1 MERFGRSWDLI
12 KACFGVLRDD
22 KELLLFPVLS
32 GIATLLVLATFALP
46 MLFTRIFEHGF
57 MPFNVVI
64 GFLFYLCQ
72 YAVIFFF
79 NSALV
84 GAALI
89 RLRGGSPTFSDGM
102 AIARQNIGPI
112 LGYAAI
118 AATVGMLLKMKGKRS
133 GFAADMIRSVAGMA
147 WTLSTFLVVPV
158 LVSRKLGPIEAIKE
172 SALLLKK
179 TWGENLIGTAGLW
192 LGFGI
197 ISFVYVLVSLALV
210 FGAASLSTGFA
221 AALAIVLALGL
232 VLIGILKSAISA
244 IYAAVLYRYAADGQA
259 PDGFD
264 AQQLELA
271 FGRTSGKSGGAGR

>member
-12 KACFGVLRDD
+12 KSCFGVLHDD
-22 KELLLFPVLS
+22 RELLLFPVLS
-32 GIATLLVLATFALP
+32 GISTLMVLATFALP
-46 MLFTRIFEHGF
+46 MLFARVFEHGF

-64 GFLFYLCQ
+64 VFLFYLCQ

-102 AIARQNIGPI
+102 AIARQHSGAI

-118 AATVGMLLKMKGKRS
+118 AATVGVLLKTRRRRNGLLGNML
-133 GFAADMIRSVAGMA
+133 RSVAGMA

-158 LVSRKLGPIEAIKE
+158 LVSRKLGPIDAIKE
-172 SALLLKK
+172 SASLLKN

-192 LGFGI
+192 LGFGA
-197 ISFVYVLVSLALV
+197 ISFIYVLASLALV
-210 FGAASLSTGFA
+210 FGASMVSTGFA
-221 AALAIVLALGL
+221 IALAVVLAVGL
-232 VLIGILKSAISA
+232 LMIGIVKSAISA
-244 IYAAVLYRYAADGQA
+244 IYTAVLYRYAADGQA
-259 PDGFD
+259 PEGFD
-264 AQQLELA
+264 ARQLELA
-271 FGRTSGKSGGAGR
+271 FGRQ

>member
-1 MERFGRSWDLI
+1 MERFGRSWDMV

-22 KELLLFPVLS
+22 KELLLFPVFS
-32 GIATLLVLATFALP
+32 GISAILVLATFALP
-46 MLFTRIFEHGF
+46 LLFARVFDNGL
-57 MPFNVVI
+57 MPLNWLV

-72 YAVIFFF
+72 YTVIFFF

-89 RLRGGSPTFSDGM
+89 RLRGGNPTFSDG
-102 AIARQNIGPI
+102 IAVAMQNIGSI

-133 GFAADMIRSVAGMA
+133 GYVANMVRSIAGMA

-158 LVSRKLGPIEAIKE
+158 LVSKKLGPIDAIKE

-179 TWGENLIGTAGLW
+179 TWGENVIGTAGLW

-197 ISFVYVLVSLALV
+197 ISFIYVVASIALVIGASKLSAGFAIALAVMLVS
-210 FGAASLSTGFA
+210 
-221 AALAIVLALGL
+221 GL
-232 VLIGILKSAISA
+232 ILIGIVKSAISS
-244 IYAAVLYRYAADGQA
+244 IYTAVLYRYAAEGQA
-259 PDGFD
+259 PEGFD
-264 AQQLELA
+264 SKQLELA
-271 FGRTSGKSGGAGR
+271 FSRQ